1 MLDGK
6 RQEAEGRAT
15 EMPEEILA
23 KGVDVEKLQGMRT
36 KKRSVER

>member
-1 MLDGK
+1 VLDGK

-23 KGVDVEKLQGMRT
+23 KGVDVE
-36 KKRSVER
+36 